1 MNSWFP
7 AAPVAAGLFVGMLV
21 CLEVGRRLGVRDRKR
36 APEGQNPGLGTVEG
50 AVFGLYALLLAFT
63 FSSATSRF
71 DARRQLIAVEAN
83 AIGTAYLRLDLLP
96 LEVQPALRERF
107 RHYVDTRVDLTRG
120 DRDMA
125 AIQEM
130 LSYTAALQSDI
141 WARAVA
147 ATRLP
152 GSHPDAAKLLLP
164 ALNDMIDIV
173 TTRLMGARSHPPLV
187 IFALMLVLALLCA
200 MLAGYGM
207 APSERRRW
215 VHITGFAVITVFSVY
230 LVLEIEYPRRGL
242 IRLDAYDQVLVELRQ
257 SMK

>member
-1 MNSWFP
+1 MNYWI
-7 AAPVAAGLFVGMLV
+7 AAGPVAAALLVGMLV
-21 CLEVGRRLGVRDRKR
+21 CLEVGRRLGIRDRKR
-36 APEGQNPGLGTVEG
+36 NPAGADSGLGTVEG

-63 FSSATSRF
+63 FSGATSRF

-96 LEVQPALRERF
+96 TEAQPPLRERF

-120 DRDMA
+120 DRDIA
-125 AIQEM
+125 GVQAV
-130 LSYTAALQSDI
+130 LAYTAELQSDI

-152 GSHPDAAKLLLP
+152 GAHPDAGKLLLP

-173 TTRLMGARSHPPLV
+173 TTRVMATRSHPPLV
-187 IFALMLVLALLCA
+187 IFALMFVLALLCA

-207 APSERRRW
+207 APSEHRRW
-215 VHITGFAVITVFSVY
+215 AHITGFAVITVVSVY
-230 LVLEIEYPRRGL
+230 LVLEIEYPRRGF